1 MKKLLLV
8 SLCIVSGMANAQSW
22 LGCIPD
28 SIGPDGCGTTSS
40 GADPLVGPDDVVPS
54 IGPWGHRFRLM
65 DPGYILDPGYG
76 LSTGSSGDQY
86 VDPGDG
92 QDFYPDR
99 RQELYPDRRQELYPD
114 RRQERDPGIPRS
126 YESGTDRR

>member
-22 LGCIPD
+22 LGCIPN

-40 GADPLVGPDDVVPS
+40 GADPLIGPDDVVPS
-54 IGPWGHRFRLM
+54 IGPWGHRFQLM
-65 DPGYILDPGYG
+65 DPGYDLPTD
-76 LSTGSSGDQY
+76 SSGDLF

-92 QDFYPDR
+92 QGFYPDR
-99 RQELYPDRRQELYPD
+99 RQELYPDRT
-114 RRQERDPGIPRS
+114 QERDPGIPRS
-126 YESGTDRR
+126 YESDTDRR